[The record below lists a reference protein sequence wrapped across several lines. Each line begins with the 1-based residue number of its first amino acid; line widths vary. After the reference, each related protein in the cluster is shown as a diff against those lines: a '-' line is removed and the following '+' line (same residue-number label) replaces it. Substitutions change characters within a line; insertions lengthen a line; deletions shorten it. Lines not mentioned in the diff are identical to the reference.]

1 MFKSVLLLIAV
12 AVLAALAA
20 GRSTDPYHHS
30 YPEAPAV
37 YDFQYGVKDD
47 LSGNNYGHEEA
58 RNGYNT
64 KGQYFVLLP
73 DGRLQTVQY
82 TVNGDEGFVASV
94 GYSRRR

>member
-1 MFKSVLLLIAV
+1 MFKTVILLLAV
-12 AVLAALAA
+12 AAMAMC
-20 GRSTDPYHHS
+20 RSADPYHPP
-30 YPEAPAV
+30 YPETPAA

-47 LSGNNYGHEEA
+47 LSGNNFGHEEA

-94 GYSRRR
+94 GYSNRR